1 MRKVRMC
8 VKWIVE
14 EIIEVE
20 LNEPLE
26 GWTDEGIVDELKY
39 SHLYGGKIEPRVEG
53 AEVDEVY
60 VAGSTQ
66 MPDRRIK
73 AIWDGDDD

>member
-14 EIIEVE
+14 
-20 LNEPLE
+20 
-26 GWTDEGIVDELKY
+26 LKY
-39 SHLYGGKIEPRVEG
+39 SYLYGGKIEPRVEG